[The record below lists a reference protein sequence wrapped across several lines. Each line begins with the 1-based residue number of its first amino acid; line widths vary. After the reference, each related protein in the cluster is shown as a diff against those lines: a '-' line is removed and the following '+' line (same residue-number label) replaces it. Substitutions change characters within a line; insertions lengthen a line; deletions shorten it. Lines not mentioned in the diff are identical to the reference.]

1 MKKLALF
8 WMVPI
13 LVSAVEPVTVQP
25 ARVCAHTAEKPS
37 APPPGNL
44 VTGKDGIYTLK
55 YHFTTEKHDAL
66 FFDLDI
72 PLENASELT
81 AQVNGDGKGHT
92 LFVVVRDKSGECF
105 YFPGPAIKFKGWKT
119 VKIKFKYPEVNPGEK
134 YASIWGG
141 DGNQKPDFPLQGITL
156 GLNDTP
162 DSSTDRGEIQI
173 RKIRVK

>member
-1 MKKLALF
+1 MKKILLF
-8 WMVPI
+8 LTLPI
-13 LVSAVEPVTVQP
+13 LVSAVESVTVP
-25 ARVCAHTAEKPS
+25 PVRICAHIAEKPS

-44 VTGKDGIYTLK
+44 VTGKDGTYTLK
-55 YHFTTEKHDAL
+55 YNFTTEKHDTL
-66 FFDLDI
+66 FFDLDTS
-72 PLENASELT
+72 LEHASELT

-92 LFVVVRDKSGECF
+92 LFVVIRDKSGECF

-141 DGNQKPDFPLQGITL
+141 DGNQKPDFPLRGITL

-162 DSSTDRGEIQI
+162 DSSTGGGTIQI
-173 RKIRVK
+173 RKITVK